1 MAGERRQLQYSLGE
15 GPCVATCHEDE
26 PVLDLDA
33 ARALAD
39 VATIAVDGTLP
50 SIVVDARSPEGP
62 SSP

>member
-1 MAGERRQLQYSLGE
+1 
-15 GPCVATCHEDE
+15 VATCHEDE